1 MCKNIGVGMCVKRRV
16 KGGEPSDIL
25 KQTRKIGLFWN
36 TFIWFLDEGE
46 LNDSHKIGTAW
57 GLKVGGTMNKFFFK
71 ARQDK
76 STGNLYYVEKYV
88 SNGMEESV
96 SKVSDMTVLSD
107 AVSMAGVLFKE
118 SIENRKLFKDEGL
131 MQLLFPGVT
140 EPEDL
145 FPNLM

>member
-1 MCKNIGVGMCVKRRV
+1 
-16 KGGEPSDIL
+16 
-25 KQTRKIGLFWN
+25 
-36 TFIWFLDEGE
+36 
-46 LNDSHKIGTAW
+46 
-57 GLKVGGTMNKFFFK
+57 
-71 ARQDK
+71 
-76 STGNLYYVEKYV
+76 
-88 SNGMEESV
+88 MEESV